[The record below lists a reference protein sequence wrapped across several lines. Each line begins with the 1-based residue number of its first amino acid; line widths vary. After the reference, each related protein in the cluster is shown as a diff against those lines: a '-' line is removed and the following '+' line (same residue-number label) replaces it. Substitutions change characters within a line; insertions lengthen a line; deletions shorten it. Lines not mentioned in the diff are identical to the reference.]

1 MGERYAKLAFEKI
14 KPLSRESVLEKEK
27 NVELWGSAFNAVW
40 ADLQAVEA
48 KEGPLDPEDPRLT
61 AVKICA
67 MRLDEAKEMLK
78 SGSHDSRTQI
88 EA

>member
-1 MGERYAKLAFEKI
+1 MANIEFKKVIPTSNEKI
-14 KPLSRESVLEKEK
+14 EQLEK
-27 NVELWGSAFNAVW
+27 NVELWGSSFNAVW

-48 KEGPLDPEDPRLT
+48 KEGPLEPEDPRLT

-67 MRLDEAKEMLK
+67 MRLDEAKSMLK
-78 SGSHDSRTQI
+78 SGSHDTRTQI